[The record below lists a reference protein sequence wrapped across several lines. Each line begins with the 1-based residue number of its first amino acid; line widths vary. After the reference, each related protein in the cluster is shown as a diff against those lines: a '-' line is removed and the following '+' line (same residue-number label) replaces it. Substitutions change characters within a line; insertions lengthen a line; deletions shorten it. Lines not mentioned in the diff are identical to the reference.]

1 MDFITNYMNDSKYRG
16 MLNDLTR
23 RTFCFDFEDWV
34 SGGWFEGD
42 YIPYSLL
49 ENGKLVSNA
58 SANIMTFD
66 QNGER
71 RNYIQ
76 IGTVMTDEAYRGRGL
91 ARQLISRILDD
102 FRECDGVY
110 LFGNMNALDF
120 YRKQGFFEMTQYKYS
135 VRPEFCR
142 SRADDSFE
150 PAPAAPWS

>member
-1 MDFITNYMNDSKYRG
+1 MKETISHIRCLKTESWCRMHP
-16 MLNDLTR
+16 
-23 RTFCFDFEDWV
+23 RT
-34 SGGWFEGD
+34 
-42 YIPYSLL
+42 
-49 ENGKLVSNA
+49 K
-58 SANIMTFD
+58 MTFD

-135 VRPEFCR
+135 VGPEFCR

>member
-58 SANIMTFD
+58 SANKND
-66 QNGER
+66 
-71 RNYIQ
+71 
-76 IGTVMTDEAYRGRGL
+76 L
-91 ARQLISRILDD
+91 
-102 FRECDGVY
+102 
-110 LFGNMNALDF
+110 
-120 YRKQGFFEMTQYKYS
+120 
-135 VRPEFCR
+135 
-142 SRADDSFE
+142 
-150 PAPAAPWS
+150 